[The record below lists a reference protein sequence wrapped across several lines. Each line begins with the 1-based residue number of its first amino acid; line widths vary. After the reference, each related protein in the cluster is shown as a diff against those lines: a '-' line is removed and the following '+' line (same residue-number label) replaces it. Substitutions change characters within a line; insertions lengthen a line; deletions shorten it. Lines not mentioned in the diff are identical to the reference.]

1 MTMYQQSGEVSAP
14 PSLPVG
20 AAPGSIHRRARRQRS
35 RLRSVV
41 ASLLALTLVI
51 GTFAAYYGLSGFFNA
66 NGSWYGTMHIH
77 AGGRTIAI
85 ETYMNV
91 STLPTGS
98 ISGEGIFCAPLPFRN
113 TMTFAYSLS
122 GHRAFPLPTDT
133 QHDQQQPIVLTV
145 QYTVPLV
152 LGITLPLGPN
162 LRLEGN
168 ATTRSFHLSGG
179 DGTAATTL
187 DMTHGSR
194 SAFMAACTSLAPL
207 Q

>member
-1 MTMYQQSGEVSAP
+1 MTTPQQNERVSEP
-14 PSLPVG
+14 ISLPVG
-20 AAPGSIHRRARRQRS
+20 AAPGSIQRRQPS

-41 ASLLALTLVI
+41 ASLLALTLVLGI
-51 GTFAAYYGLSGFFNA
+51 FAAYYGLSGFFNA

-77 AGGRTIAI
+77 MGGRTVAI

-91 STLPTGS
+91 STSLTGS
-98 ISGEGIFCAPLPFRN
+98 ISGEGIFCVPLPFQN
-113 TMTFAYSLS
+113 TATFAYSLS
-122 GHRAFPLPTDT
+122 GHRAFPLPTTT
-133 QHDQQQPIVLTV
+133 QHDQQQPIALTA

-152 LGITLPLGPN
+152 LGITLPLGPS

-179 DGTAATTL
+179 DGTAATVL
-187 DMTHGSR
+187 DMTHDTK

>member
-1 MTMYQQSGEVSAP
+1 
-14 PSLPVG
+14 
-20 AAPGSIHRRARRQRS
+20 
-35 RLRSVV
+35 
-41 ASLLALTLVI
+41 
-51 GTFAAYYGLSGFFNA
+51 
-66 NGSWYGTMHIH
+66 
-77 AGGRTIAI
+77 
-85 ETYMNV
+85 
-91 STLPTGS
+91 
-98 ISGEGIFCAPLPFRN
+98 
-113 TMTFAYSLS
+113 MTFAYSLS

-168 ATTRSFHLSGG
+168 AT
-179 DGTAATTL
+179 
-187 DMTHGSR
+187 HGSR